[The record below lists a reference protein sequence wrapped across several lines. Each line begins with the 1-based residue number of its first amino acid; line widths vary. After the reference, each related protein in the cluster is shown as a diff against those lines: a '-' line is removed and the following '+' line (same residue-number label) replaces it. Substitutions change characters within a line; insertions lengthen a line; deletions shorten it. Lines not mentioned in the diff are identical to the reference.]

1 MTRPKNYLLDMDG
14 VLVRGSSLIPGAA
27 DFIGRL
33 EAAGARY
40 LVLTNNSSYAPR
52 DLHAR
57 LARIGLRIPESAIH
71 TSAQATA
78 MFLSDQKP
86 RGSAYVVGEAGL
98 TSALHD
104 VGYII
109 SDHRPDYVVVGE
121 TTSYSFE
128 RITQATRLVAAGAR
142 FIATNPDTSGPGD
155 GGVIPACGA
164 VAALIASASGV
175 QPYFIGKPNP
185 LMTRTALRKI
195 EAHSENS
202 VMIGDRMDT
211 DVILGTEGGL
221 ETVLVLTGI
230 ARRED
235 VERFPYRPT
244 RIVETL
250 AELPVEDQA

>member
-1 MTRPKNYLLDMDG
+1 MNPKNYLLDMDG
-14 VLVRGSSLIPGAA
+14 VLVRGSSPIPGAT

-40 LVLTNNSSYAPR
+40 LVLTNNSMYAPR

-57 LARIGLRIPESAIH
+57 LSRIGLRIPESAIH

-86 RGSAYVVGEAGL
+86 RGSAFVVGEAGL
-98 TSALHD
+98 TTALHEA
-104 VGYII
+104 GYTIT
-109 SDHRPDYVVVGE
+109 DHSPDYVVLGE
-121 TTSYSFE
+121 TMSYSFE
-128 RITQATRLVAAGAR
+128 RITRAIRLVSAGAR

-155 GGVIPACGA
+155 GGMVPATGA
-164 VAALIASASGV
+164 VAAMISAASGV
-175 QPYFIGKPNP
+175 QAYFVGKPNS

-195 EAHSENS
+195 NAHSENS

-211 DVILGTEGGL
+211 DIILGTEGGL

-230 ARRED
+230 TRREE
-235 VERFPYRPT
+235 VERYPYRPT
-244 RIVETL
+244 RIVNSL
-250 AELPVEDQA
+250 ADLPVESQA